1 LGKDYIPRDGIEILM
16 DLSFVWRIAMPID
29 AQQFDHPGKL
39 MGE

>member
-1 LGKDYIPRDGIEILM
+1 LGNDYITKDSIEVLM
-16 DLSFVWRIAMPID
+16 NPTFVWRIAMPIE